1 MPEPF
6 VSVERQPDGVALVRL
21 DRPKANALS
30 AAVLDQLHD
39 AATALQADPPGA
51 VVLWGGR
58 RIFAAGADIVELGA
72 SGAGGAGGAS
82 GARGATIGAD
92 FARAL
97 GALAGIP
104 RATIAALNGY
114 ALGGGLE
121 LALACDFRVAA
132 EDARFGLPEVL
143 LGVIPGGGG
152 TQRLPRLIGPS
163 RAKELI
169 LTGRQV
175 RADEAF
181 RMGLVNRVVAPD
193 DVLATALAWGAELAA
208 GPLVAHA
215 LAKSAVDRGLEV
227 TLAEGLVMEQEAF
240 EAVVGTEDAARGI
253 ASFNEHGPGRATFVG
268 R

>member
-1 MPEPF
+1 MPVRYGAAMAEAF
-6 VSVERQPDGVALVRL
+6 VTLERRHDDVALVQL

-30 AAVLDQLHD
+30 VEVLAQLTD
-39 AATALQADPPGA
+39 VATELRDEPPGA

-58 RIFAAGADIVELGA
+58 RIFAAGADIVELDG
-72 SGAGGAGGAS
+72 GGGARAVGA
-82 GARGATIGAD
+82 A

-97 GALAGIP
+97 SAVAAIP
-104 RATIAALNGY
+104 RATIAAVNGF

-121 LALACDFRVAA
+121 LALACDFRICA

-152 TQRLPRLIGPS
+152 TQRLPRLVGAS

-169 LTGRQV
+169 FTGRQV
-175 RADEAF
+175 RAEEAVAI
-181 RMGLVNRVVAPD
+181 GLANRRVAPD
-193 DVLATALAWGAELAA
+193 DVLEAALTWAAELAA

-215 LAKSAVDRGLEV
+215 LAKSAVDQGLEG
-227 TLAEGLVMEQEAF
+227 TLADGLALEQEAF
-240 EAVVGTEDAARGI
+240 AAAARTEDAARGI
-253 ASFNEHGPGRATFVG
+253 RSFAENGPGKATFVG